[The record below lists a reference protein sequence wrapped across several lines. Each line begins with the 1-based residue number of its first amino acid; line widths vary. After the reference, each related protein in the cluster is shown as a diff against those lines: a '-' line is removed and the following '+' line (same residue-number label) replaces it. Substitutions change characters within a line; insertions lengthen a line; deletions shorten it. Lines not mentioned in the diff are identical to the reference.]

1 MLGLGSMMMM
11 QASTNENLPPA
22 VMRRLV
28 KELKAMK
35 RSPPDGI
42 ELVIG
47 EELSQVTADI
57 TGPEATP
64 FEGGVFRVLLKLTCE
79 FPAAPPAGF
88 FLTNIFHPNVR
99 PETGEICL
107 NILKKDWKPDL
118 GLRDVLLTIKSL
130 MIFPNPES
138 ALNETAGK
146 LMLEAFDEYAS
157 RARLMTSIHATPA
170 AARGDS
176 LAASKSQPVAAAE
189 AAAGSVTTAS
199 TTLTDATNAPASTA
213 PPSKIATKTAAAPKG
228 VSKKKAK
235 AGGKKK
241 RGLKRL

>member
-1 MLGLGSMMMM
+1 
-11 QASTNENLPPA
+11 
-22 VMRRLV
+22 MRRLV
-28 KELKAMK
+28 KELKGLK

-47 EELSQVTADI
+47 DEISQIAADI

-64 FEGGVFRVLLKLTCE
+64 FEGGVFRVLLRFTCE
-79 FPAAPPAGF
+79 FPAAPPSGY

-107 NILKKDWKPDL
+107 NILKKDWKPEL

-130 MIFPNPES
+130 MIYPNPES

-157 RARLMTSIHATPA
+157 RAALMTSIHAMPRAAASEEEGKGGAAPAADTPATPA
-170 AARGDS
+170 ASTDG
-176 LAASKSQPVAAAE
+176 ASS
-189 AAAGSVTTAS
+189 AAGAA
-199 TTLTDATNAPASTA
+199 TLTDTTNAPPPVAK
-213 PPSKIATKTAAAPKG
+213 PSKALMAK
-228 VSKKKAK
+228 KKKAK
-235 AGGKKK
+235 AAKKK